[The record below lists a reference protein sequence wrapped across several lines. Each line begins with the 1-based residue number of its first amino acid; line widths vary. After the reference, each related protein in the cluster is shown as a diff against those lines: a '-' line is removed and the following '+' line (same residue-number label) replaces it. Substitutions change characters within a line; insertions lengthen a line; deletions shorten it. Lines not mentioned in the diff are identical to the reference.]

1 MPSMLT
7 TVVARLFMAGSR
19 RSACAS
25 REDRERALELPGLLM
40 DSSLNF
46 LPVESGKVRRDALAV
61 GAHPE
66 DVVLELAWG
75 DLALFEGL
83 GALAKRRDALA
94 KDLRL
99 AAPLQRPQEGDG
111 RPAQRTGVSRHA
123 DDGSKADAVT
133 FVQLLPSRRSSDVG
147 QVDQERGM
155 VTESVASDP
164 TPPAPD
170 VRGVF
175 QAREQGRVHEGLIDP
190 EAV

>member
-1 MPSMLT
+1 MPSMIT

-40 DSSLNF
+40 DSPLNF
-46 LPVESGKVRRDALAV
+46 LPVESGEVRRDALAV

-66 DVVLELAWG
+66 D
-75 DLALFEGL
+75 
-83 GALAKRRDALA
+83 
-94 KDLRL
+94 
-99 AAPLQRPQEGDG
+99 DG

-147 QVDQERGM
+147 QIDQERGM

-175 QAREQGRVHEGLIDP
+175 QAREQGRVAEGLIDP
-190 EAV
+190 EAVAAVR